1 MDSLPTHFE
10 IDPRV
15 ALVALFLAKKELA
28 TLLLLCIV
36 RFDSSG

>member
-10 IDPRV
+10 IDPR
-15 ALVALFLAKKELA
+15 VALFLAKKELA

-36 RFDSSG
+36 RFNSSG